1 MKVTATGA
9 FLKLLFL
16 KFGPLNLRCGPL
28 SGAQTSCLLLP
39 SSGDQEN
46 DAPQLQAETLVFL
59 FQLYPVS
66 LGLFLSYS

>member
-28 SGAQTSCLLLP
+28 VGRRLPVSCCHLAVIRRTTRRSFKRKLWFP
-39 SSGDQEN
+39 SSSFIR
-46 DAPQLQAETLVFL
+46 FL
-59 FQLYPVS
+59 
-66 LGLFLSYS
+66 